1 MSKNYEIQTAS
12 KRLATSVQTVALG
25 GVVATGMTRYVT
37 FLRIS
42 PLTIQAGEGTKVY
55 FCSGTLSDG
64 ASDGLATASQ
74 KLVTY
79 IASAIGVLRGT
90 PTNRSESIPD
100 TPDTEHPL
108 FTIAAG
114 KYLTAHLGSVAIA
127 SGSAQVFAQYFD
139 E

>member
-1 MSKNYEIQTAS
+1 MAKNYDIKTAS

-42 PLTIQAGEGTKVY
+42 PLTVRATEGTKVY
-55 FCSGTLSDG
+55 FCSGTLSAG
-64 ASDGLATASQ
+64 ASDALATASQ

-90 PTNRSESIPD
+90 PTNRSESIPT

-108 FTIAAG
+108 FTIASGA
-114 KYLTAHLGSVAIA
+114 YMTAHLSSIAIA
-127 SGSAQVFAQYFD
+127 SGSAQVFTQYFD

>member
-1 MSKNYEIQTAS
+1 MSKNYEILTAS

-42 PLTIQAGEGTKVY
+42 PLSIRATEGTKVY
-55 FCSGTLSDG
+55 LCSGTLSAG

-79 IASAIGVLRGT
+79 IASTVGSGT
-90 PTNRSESIPD
+90 QTNRSESIPA

-114 KYLTAHLGSVAIA
+114 KYLTAHLSSVAIA

>member
-1 MSKNYEIQTAS
+1 MAKNYDIKTAS

-42 PLTIQAGEGTKVY
+42 PLTVRATEGTKVY
-55 FCSGTLSDG
+55 FCSGTLSAG
-64 ASDGLATASQ
+64 ASDALATASQ

-79 IASAIGVLRGT
+79 IASTVGSGT
-90 PTNRSESIPD
+90 ATNRSESIPT

-108 FTIAAG
+108 FTIASGA
-114 KYLTAHLGSVAIA
+114 YMTAHLSSVGIA
-127 SGSAQVFAQYFD
+127 DGSAQVFAQYFD